1 VTSPLGLPF
10 ATEAEARR
18 IAATLEEPEWLLD
31 ERLDAI
37 RLFSELPL
45 EPNPLFTLYL
55 DLRTAKLGDVQPYP
69 EVRDE
74 PGAASA
80 ALPEGASAL
89 LEVRGDRLVARA
101 LAPAAHDAGVVVDTW
116 RNVLRDRPELIRSA
130 IEGGT
135 TVAGDDPFGQLSR
148 ALSTVGAF
156 VHVPDGVDLPG
167 PIVVRWSGVEPG
179 RALLTRTL
187 VSLGREAHAS
197 VLEEQVGGTTGAGQ
211 SLWTGTSEVILGQGA
226 TLDAAGEQNFAPDTV
241 SFVNR
246 HATLG
251 QEATIRWALA
261 SLGGQLIRSRI
272 DNRLEGRGSAV
283 RQVEIGF
290 GAGNQLFDLTSYT
303 RHIGADT
310 TSDLLSKGVFLDRS
324 RGFIKGLIEIQRTA
338 RGSDSFLGEFAMLLT
353 KKSRSVTIPSLEID
367 QPDVRRAMHSSSVG
381 PIDEAQV
388 FYLMSRG
395 IPRWLARKYIVL
407 AFLEPVVARIPLG
420 EAQDRLRELL
430 DAKWQPELQ
439 ESAAA

>member
-74 PGAASA
+74 PEAASA
-80 ALPEGASAL
+80 ALPAGASAL

-116 RNVLRDRPELIRSA
+116 RNVLRDRPRLIRSA

-430 DAKWQPELQ
+430 DAKWQPELG